1 MGKGYGLLAFCKALG
16 NGLLNGR
23 LDVVLAD
30 LLDNVVNGF
39 GKVAGLDDFLSQA
52 CDLLALSG
60 SVTPDDAGT
69 GREQIIGGML

>member
-1 MGKGYGLLAFCKALG
+1 MGGLGKGYGLLAFCKALG

-39 GKVAGLDDFLSQA
+39 GKVAGLDE
-52 CDLLALSG
+52 LLKRTQHLL
-60 SVTPDDAGT
+60 P
-69 GREQIIGGML
+69 